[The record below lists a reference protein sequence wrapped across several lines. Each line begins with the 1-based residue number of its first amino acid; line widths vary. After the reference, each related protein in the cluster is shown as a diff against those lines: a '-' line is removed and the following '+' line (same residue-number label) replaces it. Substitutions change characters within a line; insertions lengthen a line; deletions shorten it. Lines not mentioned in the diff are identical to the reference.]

1 MKPSMELQT
10 KDGCKIT
17 VKDTTIY
24 QEENS
29 DAVSKNSFKKSETV
43 TIYVLRYLK
52 DNVETFS
59 NPIVVTHDSNEVYTT
74 IDVKIDG
81 TFDIVQLILPTQ
93 EGINRVR
100 GILSSYKKSY
110 YVIINGNNVTITS
123 YEKPGTS
130 VSIVD
135 VVNTENTTAQKFL
148 KTYVSICNLRKCY
161 INLCQ
166 QILSDKVFSSCSSKN
181 KLDNDLVYKRD
192 LVWMTINVV
201 KYLTDL
207 DQLDEVDRIIKM
219 INGCNGLC
227 NSSNTKN
234 SSNGC
239 GCGK

>member
-1 MKPSMELQT
+1 MSPSMELQT

-24 QEENS
+24 QTENV
-29 DAVSKNSFKKSETV
+29 DTVSKNSFKKSETV
-43 TIYVLRYLK
+43 TIYVLRYLQ

-59 NPIVVTHDSNEVYTT
+59 NPIVVTHNSDEISAT

-93 EGINRVR
+93 AGINRISS
-100 GILSSYKKSY
+100 ILSNYSKSY
-110 YVIINGNNVTITS
+110 YAIINGSNITIAS
-123 YEKPGTS
+123 YEKPQVS
-130 VSIVD
+130 VSISD
-135 VVNTENTTAQKFL
+135 VINGNNTTAQKFF

-181 KLDNDLVYKRD
+181 KSDNDLVYKRD

-227 NSSNTKN
+227 NSSNIKN
-234 SSNGC
+234 RSNGC